1 VRATDRAD
9 HRFPK
14 SRRVRRREDYVAT
27 QRSSARVVTPHFVLL
42 FRAVAGEGTRLG
54 VTASAKQVGNAV
66 ARNRAKR
73 LVREAFRLSPELF
86 PALPGLRVDVVVIV
100 RSHPGELVLPQ
111 VLAEWTKAA
120 PAIARL
126 APRLRPALRPA
137 VDALLLRGYH
147 LSPMAPRAPA
157 RRAAPRRSRSAVC
170 PVASVLLLLI
180 RGYQRF
186 LSPFLGGQCRFYP
199 SCSRYAYACIEDHGA
214 ARGSLLSFIRL
225 CKCHPL
231 HPGGHDPPPPR
242 RALPQTTA

>member
-1 VRATDRAD
+1 MRATDRAD
-9 HRFPK
+9 QRFPK
-14 SRRVRRREDYVAT
+14 ARRVRRREEYVAT

-42 FRAVAGEGTRLG
+42 FRAVPGEGTRLG

-100 RSHPGELVLPQ
+100 RSHPGELVLQQ

-147 LSPMAPRAPA
+147 TLPDGPA
-157 RRAAPRRSRSAVC
+157 RVCVPGRPSALQERSLPRGVRPSAPHPRLSAVPVALPGRAVPLLPVVLTVRVRVHRGPRRGA
-170 PVASVLLLLI
+170 
-180 RGYQRF
+180 RF
-186 LSPFLGGQCRFYP
+186 LAFV
-199 SCSRYAYACIEDHGA
+199 
-214 ARGSLLSFIRL
+214 
-225 CKCHPL
+225 HP
-231 HPGGHDPPPPR
+231 
-242 RALPQTTA
+242 AV